1 MKILTDKQTIELV
14 IPASQL
20 DYKLFVLDDK
30 ISAFDIFDR
39 VNPDIMI
46 VKSSSLT
53 NPVMKNILERPQL
66 KIAVINDDQE
76 KVDQLKNAIGNIF
89 IEKED
94 IAFCN
99 IITYGNA
106 KFDPLL
112 KTDVLCL
119 EGADIKNLHEF
130 KFAQS
135 INYKI
140 FSSKQ
145 FIHHNN
151 FCGVLAEN
159 YKPSAIVSSNYCIV
173 DKKMELNAIYAGS
186 VPIVNSNFIN
196 ANDTS
201 VEEIKESKTNFH
213 YLSTIFNEL
222 GLENESK
229 LIKDKLEKYL

>member
-76 KVDQLKNAIGNIF
+76 KIDQLKNAIGNVF

-94 IAFCN
+94 IA
-99 IITYGNA
+99 
-106 KFDPLL
+106 L
-112 KTDVLCL
+112 
-119 EGADIKNLHEF
+119 
-130 KFAQS
+130 
-135 INYKI
+135 
-140 FSSKQ
+140 
-145 FIHHNN
+145 
-151 FCGVLAEN
+151 
-159 YKPSAIVSSNYCIV
+159 
-173 DKKMELNAIYAGS
+173 
-186 VPIVNSNFIN
+186 
-196 ANDTS
+196 
-201 VEEIKESKTNFH
+201 
-213 YLSTIFNEL
+213 
-222 GLENESK
+222 
-229 LIKDKLEKYL
+229 